1 MQYGHHPHAQMVDY
15 EYHSCVRRRLSMVE
29 PYPGS
34 RTWGPRTP
42 ELAAH
47 VSLGSNRLP
56 PDSTLLTPLPGYEP
70 EPEQMDMGRP
80 LRERSRERDSREYG
94 RDKRDRAWGGRW
106 FGTGNGITL
115 EMDATMEG
123 TSSTNR
129 TLAWRFCFET
139 DARDC
144 CRYLPAFAQSIACRS
159 YFLTPALATS
169 RPPFSGA
176 HLVSVHV

>member
-15 EYHSCVRRRLSMVE
+15 EHHSFVRRRLSMVE
-29 PYPGS
+29 PYPDS
-34 RTWGPRTP
+34 RTRGPRTP

-94 RDKRDRAWGGRW
+94 RDERDRAWGDRSARDRERYYA
-106 FGTGNGITL
+106 GNGQ
-115 EMDATMEG
+115 G
-123 TSSTNR
+123 NG
-129 TLAWRFCFET
+129 
-139 DARDC
+139 RDQQ
-144 CRYLPAFAQSIACRS
+144 YE
-159 YFLTPALATS
+159 
-169 RPPFSGA
+169 
-176 HLVSVHV
+176 